1 MLSVNFFTPRTT
13 NVVFVPLAEGDKRSG
28 HFGCEINMFQARI
41 WKFAAAE
48 KSVRRL
54 YCFFWIGR
62 GWIGRIWIVRG
73 LVDRRDAINR
83 VSTNRDNVINVD
95 GNVEL

>member
-1 MLSVNFFTPRTT
+1 
-13 NVVFVPLAEGDKRSG
+13 
-28 HFGCEINMFQARI
+28 MFQARI